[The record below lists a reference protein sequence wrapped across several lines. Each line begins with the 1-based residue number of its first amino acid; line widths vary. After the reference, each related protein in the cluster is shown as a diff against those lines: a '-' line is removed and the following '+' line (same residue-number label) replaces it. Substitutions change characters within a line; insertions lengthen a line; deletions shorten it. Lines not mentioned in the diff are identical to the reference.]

1 LQPPCKPPSTSL
13 LSQINQASHSRVQ

>member
-1 LQPPCKPPSTSL
+1 LQPPCKPPNTSF